1 MNRLTSPPIN
11 TITIHSG
18 DERWI
23 FRYTQANTHR
33 LLQTLGRMACDP
45 ASAFTWYL
53 AAQVSQ
59 RIRQLAE
66 VE

>member
-1 MNRLTSPPIN
+1 MNRVTRPPIN

-18 DERWI
+18 GERWI
-23 FRYTQANTHR
+23 FRYTPSNTSA
-33 LLQTLGRMACDP
+33 LLQTLGKMACDP
-45 ASAFTWYL
+45 ASTFTWML

>member
-1 MNRLTSPPIN
+1 MNRVTRPPVN
-11 TITIHSG
+11 TITIHSPT
-18 DERWI
+18 ETWI
-23 FRYTQANTHR
+23 FKYTPSNTHR
-33 LLQTLGRMACDP
+33 LLQTLGKMACDP
-45 ASAFTWYL
+45 ASAFTWML

>member
-1 MNRLTSPPIN
+1 MNRIPRPPIH

-23 FRYTQANTHR
+23 FRYTPSNTHR

-45 ASAFTWYL
+45 ASTFTWYL

-66 VE
+66 VK